1 MKPVR
6 PVTVLIVDDSATVRE
21 AAAGI
26 LGRDP
31 DVAVIGTA
39 ADGLEAAAMNA
50 ALAPDVILMDLV
62 MPVMDG
68 LAATR
73 RIMAERPAPIV
84 VHSSSVNRG
93 EKFDAWSALAAGAL
107 AAIEKTD
114 ADVDPVRWEKE
125 LIRTVK
131 AAARITP
138 CRRAAGGENG
148 RIAEAPAPFGT
159 GPYNLLA
166 LGASTG
172 GPGVIANLL
181 RGLRRGFPLPV
192 LLVIHIGGGTDA
204 SFADW
209 LNGASDF
216 RAAFAADGESVKKRR
231 ADRVFIAPPDR
242 HMTLESMTIRLTDG
256 PPVNYFRPSIDV
268 LFSSIAENRRLHPI
282 AVLLT
287 GMGNDGARGLKAV
300 KDAGGYTICQDE
312 ATSVIFGMARAAIE
326 LGGARAVLPDRQI
339 ARRINTLVNASQKGA
354 SV

>member
-1 MKPVR
+1 VKPVR

-21 AAAGI
+21 AAARI

-114 ADVDPVRWEKE
+114 ADVDPVR
-125 LIRTVK
+125 R
-131 AAARITP
+131 AAA
-138 CRRAAGGENG
+138 GENG
-148 RIAEAPAPFGT
+148 RIAETPAPFGT
-159 GPYNLLA
+159 GHYNLLA